1 MFCPQ
6 CKAEY
11 VPGFNRCSDCELDL
25 VESLPIPVRRSDEDL
40 HDKSLR
46 GVWEGD
52 DQDECVSICKRLRTA
67 GIPFKV
73 NQHRRQYLKGL
84 ERSFKICVPA
94 NFLSDAEEIIGE
106 GHLDFTDKGKEQLVM
121 ELPDEDGVVTAHE
134 MNDSSRDRAN
144 WRSEDATIEVWSENI
159 PKHARMIESSLRENH
174 VHVRVEVLKND
185 SRKIF
190 VVPSDESRA
199 REIVQEIKDG
209 TPPK

>member
-1 MFCPQ
+1 
-6 CKAEY
+6 
-11 VPGFNRCSDCELDL
+11 
-25 VESLPIPVRRSDEDL
+25 
-40 HDKSLR
+40 
-46 GVWEGD
+46 
-52 DQDECVSICKRLRTA
+52 
-67 GIPFKV
+67 
-73 NQHRRQYLKGL
+73 
-84 ERSFKICVPA
+84 
-94 NFLSDAEEIIGE
+94 
-106 GHLDFTDKGKEQLVM
+106 M